1 MSTRQFVMRQEL
13 ARPRDP
19 PRRRGPVRAL
29 AGPGTELLVV
39 AALVAAVGVFH
50 VWSRTRVVAA
60 GYALFDLQQE
70 HARLVAAQD
79 QLRIELGMLTSPQAL
94 DQAARTKLS
103 KLGLAPPDRGAV
115 WAASPGRPKDEPGRA
130 GVDGVVNPPRPAEP
144 IPGRALG
151 AAGPAPAAP
160 PPAHPPLQ
168 ASGARVAL
176 RAGQAG
182 VRGP

>member
-1 MSTRQFVMRQEL
+1 MS
-13 ARPRDP
+13 ARASARLREA
-19 PRRRGPVRAL
+19 PRRRPTARAL
-29 AGPGTELLVV
+29 AGPGKELLVA
-39 AALVAAVGVFH
+39 AALIAGLGVFH
-50 VWSRTRVVAA
+50 VWSRTRVVSA
-60 GYALFDLQQE
+60 GYALFELQQE

-115 WAASPGRPKDEPGRA
+115 WAASPVHPKNGPGRA

-151 AAGPAPAAP
+151 AAGTPAAP
-160 PPAHPPLQ
+160 PLAHPPLQ

-182 VRGP
+182 AMGP